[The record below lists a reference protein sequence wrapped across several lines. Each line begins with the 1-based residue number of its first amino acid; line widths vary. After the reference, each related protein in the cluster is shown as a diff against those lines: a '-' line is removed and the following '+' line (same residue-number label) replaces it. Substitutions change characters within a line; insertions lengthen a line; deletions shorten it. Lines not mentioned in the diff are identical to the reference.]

1 MQLTSRP
8 SLAALAVAV
17 TIAAGVAV
25 LLLQGGSAPRAAPAV
40 AIVTRGDVVVS
51 VGGVGR
57 IAEAKAASQISVP
70 GAAAGGG
77 SATGSTAAG
86 GTSGSPPSASS
97 TSTGASGSASA
108 DSVFPRTSGRVSR
121 LLVFPGRQVKAG
133 QPLATLDDGGTAA
146 GAVLQARYDVA
157 SALVD
162 LRQKR
167 TSDPL
172 KGIPPTPQE
181 LAAANFAVTSSR
193 ARLAQVLGAP
203 RPADVSAA
211 RLELKRAQ
219 ADLLVLQ
226 GGRPAD
232 RDRAIAI
239 AKHAVEVAQQRLD
252 KLLAPPDPADV
263 AAAELDLERAKSDLA
278 DLQRQQNPPATTEQL
293 SAARKAVE
301 AASLKLAKVLAPAGV
316 ADVSSAR
323 LELERAHDDLRKLQ
337 EGPTAAALA
346 SARQAVA
353 AAHAKLKQLLGPP
366 LHADVTLARL
376 DVRKA
381 SADLSVLKL
390 RGGPASAF
398 DIDLARLKV
407 EAARARLA
415 LAGFAARQLTVRA
428 PADGTVT
435 SVLTVPGAPVDASTP
450 IATVAALQSLA
461 VNVDLSEFDVARVKI
476 GLPAMVSVDALGGR
490 SFRGKVQFVG
500 LTGVENG
507 GVVTFPV
514 RLGLQHVAGLKP
526 GMNVS
531 VHIVVARRRHV
542 VQVPLEAVSRD
553 TGGPTVRVLDATGKQ
568 VTRPVKLGLAN
579 NKNVEI
585 KHGITA
591 GQRVVL
597 AGSQGG

>member
-1 MQLTSRP
+1 MHMTRRP
-8 SLAALAVAV
+8 ALAALGVAM

-25 LLLQGGSAPRAAPAV
+25 WQLRGGSAPHAATPV
-40 AIVTRGDVVVS
+40 ATATRGDVVVS

-57 IAEAKAASQISVP
+57 IAEAKAASQISLP
-70 GAAAGGG
+70 GASAGSG
-77 SATGSTAAG
+77 SAGASTAAG
-86 GTSGSPPSASS
+86 GTSGSPPSAS
-97 TSTGASGSASA
+97 TSTGGSGSASA

-121 LLVFPGRQVKAG
+121 LLVSPGRQVTDG
-133 QPLATLDDGGTAA
+133 QVLAILDDGGSAA

-172 KGIPPTPQE
+172 KGVPPTAQE
-181 LAAANFAVTSSR
+181 LAAANFAVAASR
-193 ARLAQVLGAP
+193 ARLAQLLGPP

-219 ADLLVLQ
+219 ADLKALQ

-232 RDRAIAI
+232 QARAIAI
-239 AKHAVEVAQQRLD
+239 AKHAVELAQQRLD
-252 KLLAPPDPADV
+252 KLLAPADPADV
-263 AAAELDLERAKSDLA
+263 AAAELELEKAKSDLA
-278 DLQRQQNPPATTEQL
+278 DLQRQQNPPATPEQL
-293 SAARKAVE
+293 SAARKAVD
-301 AASLKLAKVLAPAGV
+301 AARLKLTKVLAPAP
-316 ADVSSAR
+316 APDVSSAR
-323 LELERAHDDLRKLQ
+323 LELEKARDDLRKLQ

-346 SARQAVA
+346 SGRQAVA
-353 AAHAKLKQLLGPP
+353 AARAKLRQLLGPP
-366 LHADVTLARL
+366 LHADLTLARL

-381 SADLSVLKL
+381 IADLSVLKL
-390 RGGPASAF
+390 RGGPASSF
-398 DIDLARLKV
+398 DVDLARLKV

-415 LAGFAARQLTVRA
+415 LAAFAARQLSVRA

-435 SVLTVPGAPVDASTP
+435 SVLTVPGAPVDVSTP
-450 IATVAALQSLA
+450 IATVASLQSLA

-490 SFRGKVQFVG
+490 SFPGKVQFVG
-500 LTGVENG
+500 LTGVESG

-553 TGGPTVRVLDATGKQ
+553 TGRPTITVVDAAGKEVAHPVR
-568 VTRPVKLGLAN
+568 LGLAN
-579 NKNVEI
+579 NKNVEV
-585 KHGITA
+585 KQGLRP